1 MFQVEAR
8 IRCRSG
14 NCGLCID
21 AACRSVAAS
30 PGVSWACS
38 SRMPAS
44 SLTLRTGGTG
54 GRVFVEDAEFSRVT
68 SAATATFPARSAAR
82 LSSAGVIRPRAD
94 R

>member
-1 MFQVEAR
+1 
-8 IRCRSG
+8 
-14 NCGLCID
+14 
-21 AACRSVAAS
+21 
-30 PGVSWACS
+30 
-38 SRMPAS
+38 MPAS
-44 SLTLRTGGTG
+44 SLTLRTAGAG